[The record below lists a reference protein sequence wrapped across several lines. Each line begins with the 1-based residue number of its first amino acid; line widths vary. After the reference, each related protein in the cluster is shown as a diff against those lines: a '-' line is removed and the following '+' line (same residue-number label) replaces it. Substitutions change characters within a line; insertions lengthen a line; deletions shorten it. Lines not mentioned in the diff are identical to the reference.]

1 LKRLL
6 VTAFL
11 LNALS
16 LALLL
21 PHYPWIP
28 WVAADALLVCGLFA
42 LLPEGKGKRAGA
54 VMIGALYGL
63 LAFFALSDVL
73 VRQGI
78 GRPFNL
84 YLEVGVAG
92 SVFNLMQSNL
102 GTTLSLTLIAL
113 VLATFVGLGICVG
126 RLLGRLGS
134 NGSLR
139 SAATVTALGIVALIT
154 SFLPQSLVGL
164 SAVRTATQQVELA
177 IDTHQSTASFR
188 TYLEENPNAGQSMP
202 LQRLGETD
210 VILGFI
216 ESYGISALTD
226 LRYRPLIRPRLE
238 QMQQTLADAG
248 LHIVTGRLRSPV
260 QGGQSWLA
268 HTTLLSGQ
276 WIDTQ
281 LDYEIFLASD
291 YPTLIDDLG
300 ATGHDTVAVMPAI
313 TRDWP
318 EGRAFGYNRIYE
330 STTMDYRGP
339 ALNWVTMPDQYTWS
353 WFQRRVRDRTEK
365 PVFAELALISSH
377 APWVPVLPVL
387 DDWDNIGD
395 GEAFNRWKGAGEAP
409 ASLWQDPERVRE
421 HYARSVDYALN
432 VATEYAKRHV
442 DGETLLVLTGD
453 HQAAPLI
460 TGSDASRDVIVHVI
474 SADPD
479 LLGPFVND
487 DITPGG
493 LHGFRWGAQ
502 PQIELEGPTMAR
514 FRPFLHRHFGIP
526 PVPVKISATDPIEK

>member
-1 LKRLL
+1 MKRLL
-6 VTAFL
+6 FTTLL
-11 LNALS
+11 LNILF

-21 PHYPWIP
+21 PHYPWVP

-42 LLPEGKGKRAGA
+42 LLPEGRGKRAGA
-54 VMIGALYGL
+54 AFVGSLYGL

-102 GTTLSLTLIAL
+102 GTTLSLTLIVL

-126 RLLGRLGS
+126 RLLGHLGS
-134 NGSLR
+134 SGSRR
-139 SAATVTALGIVALIT
+139 SATAVTILGIVALIS

-164 SAVRTATQQVELA
+164 SAFRTAAEQVELA
-177 IDTHQSTASFR
+177 VDTHQSTASFR
-188 TYLEENPNAGQSMP
+188 SYLEDNPNAGQSMP

-216 ESYGISALTD
+216 ESYGISSLTD
-226 LRYRPLIRPRLE
+226 PRYQPLIQPRLE
-238 QMQQTLADAG
+238 QMQRTLADAG

-291 YPTLIDDLG
+291 YPTLIDDL
-300 ATGHDTVAVMPAI
+300 ANTGHDTVAVMPAI

-318 EGRAFGYNRIYE
+318 EGRAFGYNQIYQ

-353 WFQRRVRDRTEK
+353 WFQRQVRDQAEK
-365 PVFAELALISSH
+365 PVFAEVALISSH

-387 DDWDNIGD
+387 EDWDSIGD
-395 GEAFNRWKGAGEAP
+395 GKAFNRWKDAGEAP
-409 ASLWQDPERVRE
+409 ASLWKDPRRVRE
-421 HYARSVDYALN
+421 HYARSVDYALH

-442 DGETLLVLTGD
+442 DNKTLLVLAGD

-460 TGSDASRDVIVHVI
+460 TGDDASRDVVVHAI
-474 SADPD
+474 SADPG
-479 LLGPFVND
+479 LLAPFVGGDTNPD
-487 DITPGG
+487 G
-493 LHGFRWGAQ
+493 LHGFQWGAH
-502 PQIELEGPTMAR
+502 PKNDLEGPAMTH
-514 FRPFLHRHFGIP
+514 FRPFLHRHFSLP
-526 PVPVKISATDPIEK
+526 SVPVKISTTGTIEK